1 MGMLDIVEMDDDELD
16 SDTGVENFTPLLPM
30 TTLRVIGFIS
40 IFIMI
45 ILANSGG
52 VGGGGLNVPFMVLLL
67 TLDIKEAVPIGN
79 FLGLIAAVI
88 RFIINFK
95 QRHTTRKF
103 RLSIDYELICLTMP
117 LNYLGTLYGC
127 IVE

>member
-1 MGMLDIVEMDDDELD
+1 
-16 SDTGVENFTPLLPM
+16 
-30 TTLRVIGFIS
+30 
-40 IFIMI
+40 MI

-52 VGGGGLNVPFMVLLL
+52 IGGGGLNVPLMVLLL
-67 TLDIKEAVPIGN
+67 QLDIKEAVPIGN

-95 QRHTTRKF
+95 QRHTSRPH
-103 RLSIDYELICLTMP
+103 RLSIDYEMICMTMP

-127 IVE
+127 VVEQLLSDFVVAMLLTATLAYSTYMTHVRAN